1 MPFNGSGDC
10 SVRKWA
16 SDFEDLM
23 RSFKASEEEKFRFA
37 KRLIEDTTKMYLRTI
52 KANSW
57 EELKALIIKRFD
69 RLYSPLELLEKLRQR
84 TKNKNETI
92 DQYVI
97 AMTDLAQNG
106 DVSAT
111 DLIRLIRESLA
122 IPQFILPC

>member
-1 MPFNGSGDC
+1 M
-10 SVRKWA
+10 RKWV

-23 RSFKASEEEKFRFA
+23 RSLKASEEEKFRFA
-37 KRLIEDTTKMYLRTI
+37 KRLMEDTAKMCLRTI